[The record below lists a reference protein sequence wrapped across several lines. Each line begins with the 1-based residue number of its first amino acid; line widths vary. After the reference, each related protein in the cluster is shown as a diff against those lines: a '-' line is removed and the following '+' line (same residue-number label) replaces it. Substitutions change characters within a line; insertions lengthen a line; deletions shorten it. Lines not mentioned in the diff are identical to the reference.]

1 MKTAA
6 KCATMWLYNHGMI
19 SSTATG
25 WMFST
30 FDLEAA

>member
-1 MKTAA
+1 MKTAT
-6 KCATMWLYNHGMI
+6 KRATMWLHNHGVI

-30 FDLEAA
+30 FNLGGA